1 MAVVCAFRPAGRRGA
16 TVFCVCRLTRAVAG
30 MGAEVMPV
38 IKIALIALGGSAGAL
53 LRHGLAGAV
62 QRVAGATFPWGT
74 LVVNITGC
82 LAIGFLW
89 SHFERTAA
97 TPEVRSF
104 VLVGVLGAYTT
115 FSTFGLETLNL
126 MRDGETGRALLNVAL
141 SNGVGIA
148 MVFAGVLLSR
158 TLASAWS

>member
-1 MAVVCAFRPAGRRGA
+1 VTPVVQ
-16 TVFCVCRLTRAVAG
+16 
-30 MGAEVMPV
+30 
-38 IKIALIALGGSAGAL
+38 IALIALGGSAGAL
-53 LRHGLAGAV
+53 LRYWLSGAV

-74 LVVNITGC
+74 LAVNVTGC

-97 TPEVRSF
+97 SPEVRGF
-104 VLVGVLGAYTT
+104 VLIGVLGAYTT

-158 TLASAWS
+158 SLATAFS